1 MIIRAKRKELFQGI
15 PLTKKQQ
22 ENTNRNLKEIE
33 SHAEILQ
40 SYPRRLVFELTNACN
55 LNCVMCG
62 RNAADFK
69 MTAFDMD
76 VFRSF
81 EPMMDI
87 VEEVTLMGWGEPT
100 IHPHF
105 NEMLEIIDRHS
116 ARKYFC
122 SNGMNLKNIRQSIF
136 KYHVDVFAVSVDGAT
151 YETNARIRRG
161 SDLNVIQ
168 EDLASI
174 VEERNRHGLK
184 YPWINFVFCAME
196 SNIRELPDLVR
207 LAAEIGIDEVKVVY
221 LTVFNEELCD
231 FSLSDISYY
240 QQTFSVSAFHRAY
253 VGLDPHGRFGIF
265 NETDLSF
272 GSGSS
277 RFKRLYDGQPKDTRT
292 NITQGALN
300 FSPGVCIFVQD
311 YVSFNISFG
320 VFGLKWQH
328 EKQTTDGIYEGSRT
342 TSGANFRFNIFNINF
357 GMMVVI

>member
-1 MIIRAKRKELFQGI
+1 MRQTTRLIIALAAALLCIAQTQAQTIHRKKDIARPDSIEKVIVQGDTVDIIIPEANYGRFDRGLYNYIFIPKGKWGFGITASYGELKTQD
-15 PLTKKQQ
+15 
-22 ENTNRNLKEIE
+22 IE
-33 SHAEILQ
+33 VLSILQ
-40 SYPRRLVFELTNACN
+40 NIDFNGKIYSVRPAISYFYTSNMSVGMKLIYSRGYADLGN
-55 LNCVMCG
+55 LSFN
-62 RNAADFK
+62 
-69 MTAFDMD
+69 FD
-76 VFRSF
+76 
-81 EPMMDI
+81 
-87 VEEVTLMGWGEPT
+87 
-100 IHPHF
+100 
-105 NEMLEIIDRHS
+105 
-116 ARKYFC
+116 
-122 SNGMNLKNIRQSIF
+122 
-136 KYHVDVFAVSVDGAT
+136 
-151 YETNARIRRG
+151 
-161 SDLNVIQ
+161 
-168 EDLASI
+168 EDL
-174 VEERNRHGLK
+174 
-184 YPWINFVFCAME
+184 
-196 SNIRELPDLVR
+196 
-207 LAAEIGIDEVKVVY
+207 
-221 LTVFNEELCD
+221 D

-328 EKQTTDGIYEGSRT
+328 EKQTTDNIYEGSRT